1 MQNLSPTTRTNRT
14 SSKSCTQLQ
23 LPLLALIATILAMV
37 LLPTTTTRQ
46 RMNQTSSKTRTCSA
60 HLQLPHLA
68 LIATILA
75 MVHAFLLSTTTM
87 SQRTSMTTCRELV
100 LPSPPGGPV
109 TGPTAKLYPS
119 SRISEATGKLLLQS
133 LASKHGLT
141 KSAVH
146 DMLQVLRLHMPLEA
160 VPLSYSSRYRVF
172 GGRSSMN
179 NAIVHKMCSG
189 CGVLLSSSP
198 CSDNNCRGA
207 SLSSQLISRFKT
219 FLKVRLSAFTV
230 LYYVLVI
237 DPSFP
242 GTLCNSN
249 RSWALL
255 RYLQRGSVC

>member
-100 LPSPPGGPV
+100 LPSPPGRP
-109 TGPTAKLYPS
+109 
-119 SRISEATGKLLLQS
+119 
-133 LASKHGLT
+133 
-141 KSAVH
+141 
-146 DMLQVLRLHMPLEA
+146 
-160 VPLSYSSRYRVF
+160 
-172 GGRSSMN
+172 
-179 NAIVHKMCSG
+179 
-189 CGVLLSSSP
+189 
-198 CSDNNCRGA
+198 
-207 SLSSQLISRFKT
+207 
-219 FLKVRLSAFTV
+219 
-230 LYYVLVI
+230 
-237 DPSFP
+237 
-242 GTLCNSN
+242 SN
-249 RSWALL
+249 RADRQALPQL
-255 RYLQRGSVC
+255 AYFRSHRKAALAKSSFEAWSHEICST